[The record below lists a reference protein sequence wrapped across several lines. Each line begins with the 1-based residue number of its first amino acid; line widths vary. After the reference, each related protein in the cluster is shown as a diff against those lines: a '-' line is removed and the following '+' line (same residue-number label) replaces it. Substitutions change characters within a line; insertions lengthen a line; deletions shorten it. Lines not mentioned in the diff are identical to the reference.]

1 MRYIRYLY
9 KNCVTYIQVD
19 GQLSP
24 PVRVRRGVRQ
34 GDPLSCHLFNCVIDL
49 ALSNL
54 DNEVGIHI
62 WNSFLNDMAF
72 ADDMCLLATTPA
84 GLQRNLDL
92 LHNSLRASGMEISTG
107 VGGKSASLRIDIDG
121 KAKRWVVNPNSH
133 LTVGEG
139 LIPALSITQCYNYP
153 VL

>member
-1 MRYIRYLY
+1 MASCRH
-9 KNCVTYIQVD
+9 
-19 GQLSP
+19 
-24 PVRVRRGVRQ
+24 
-34 GDPLSCHLFNCVIDL
+34 PLSCHLFNCVIDL

-121 KAKRWVVNPNSH
+121 KAKRWVVNPNSY

-139 LIPALSITQCYNYP
+139 LIPALSITQCYKYLGILTRALGVRTQLRDTLQGWLDNITRAH
-153 VL
+153 